1 MKRAIG
7 IALIGG
13 LTALGCAT
21 AKDSKQPFMKEDV
34 IEAEALIE
42 TVDPANR
49 IIVINGPGGPAA
61 ILCGP
66 EVRNFDQ
73 IHAGEKVKMTYK
85 SAFAAS
91 ISKSKAKPTETYD
104 AGSVTAP
111 LGAKPGAAVGQTIT
125 TTVQIESVDTS
136 FDTVSFKRPDGFVRT
151 IAVESPEGKKFMRTL
166 KKGDMVDVAYT
177 EALAISVVPS
187 M

>member
-1 MKRAIG
+1 MNRAIFV
-7 IALIGG
+7 AVVGG
-13 LTALGCAT
+13 LTALGCAS
-21 AKDSKQPFMKEDV
+21 AKEAKQPFLKEDV
-34 IEAEALIE
+34 IEAEAMIE
-42 TVDPANR
+42 MVDPASR
-49 IIVINGPGGPAA
+49 ILVINGPGGPAA

-85 SAFAAS
+85 SALAAA
-91 ISKSKAKPTETYD
+91 ITKSKAKPTETYD
-104 AGSVTAP
+104 AGAVTAP

-125 TTVQIESVDTS
+125 TTVRIESVDTS

-166 KKGDMVDVAYT
+166 KKGDLVDVAYT
-177 EALAISVVPS
+177 EALAISVVPA